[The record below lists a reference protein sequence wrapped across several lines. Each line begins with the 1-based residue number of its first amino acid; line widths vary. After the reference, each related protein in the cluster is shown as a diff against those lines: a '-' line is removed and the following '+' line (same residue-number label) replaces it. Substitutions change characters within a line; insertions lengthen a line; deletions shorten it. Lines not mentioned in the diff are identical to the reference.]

1 MEKKGGY
8 ALVNHILKNISL
20 PVGVHTYSN
29 CKNRCMME
37 DRCKSINMGPEDKDR
52 VLCQISDSDHVQHPN
67 DLKPTEGF
75 TYRGMEVSTK
85 NSVLSLQIL
94 FTLLWIRA
102 ERLTESQCLFRMELE
117 NKKIVQMK

>member
-1 MEKKGGY
+1 MEKEDGY

-29 CKNRCMME
+29 CKNRCIME
-37 DRCKSINMGPEDKDR
+37 DRCKSINMGPEDKDK

-75 TYRGMEVSTK
+75 TYGGMEASARNT
-85 NSVLSLQIL
+85 VLSLQIL
-94 FTLLWIRA
+94 FPLL
-102 ERLTESQCLFRMELE
+102 
-117 NKKIVQMK
+117 

>member
-1 MEKKGGY
+1 MKKKDGY

-20 PVGVHTYSN
+20 PVGMHMQSN

-37 DRCKSINMGPEDKDR
+37 DRCKSINMGPEDKDK
-52 VLCQISDSDHVQHPN
+52 VLCQISDSDHVQHSS

-75 TYRGMEVSTK
+75 RYRGMEVRTR

-94 FTLLWIRA
+94 FPLL
-102 ERLTESQCLFRMELE
+102 
-117 NKKIVQMK
+117 

>member
-1 MEKKGGY
+1 
-8 ALVNHILKNISL
+8 
-20 PVGVHTYSN
+20 
-29 CKNRCMME
+29 ME
-37 DRCKSINMGPEDKDR
+37 DRCKSINMGPEDKDK

-94 FTLLWIRA
+94 FTLLWILA
-102 ERLTESQCLFRMELE
+102 ERLTESQCLFPMELE

>member
-1 MEKKGGY
+1 MEKEDGY

-20 PVGVHTYSN
+20 PVGMHTYSN

-37 DRCKSINMGPEDKDR
+37 DRCKSINMGPEDKDK

-75 TYRGMEVSTK
+75 TYRGMEVTK
-85 NSVLSLQIL
+85 KDSVFQFENFISSFGNS
-94 FTLLWIRA
+94 R
-102 ERLTESQCLFRMELE
+102 RKKSQNRNVYSEWNLRI
-117 NKKIVQMK
+117 KIVQMK

>member
-20 PVGVHTYSN
+20 PVGVHTYRN

-37 DRCKSINMGPEDKDR
+37 DRCKSINMGPEDKDK

-94 FTLLWIRA
+94 FTLL
-102 ERLTESQCLFRMELE
+102 
-117 NKKIVQMK
+117 

>member
-1 MEKKGGY
+1 
-8 ALVNHILKNISL
+8 
-20 PVGVHTYSN
+20 
-29 CKNRCMME
+29 ME
-37 DRCKSINMGPEDKDR
+37 DRCKSINMGPEDKDK

-94 FTLLWIRA
+94 FTLLWILA
-102 ERLTESQCLFRMELE
+102 ERLTESQWLFPMELE